1 MSSTAE
7 KFAKKASRRPA
18 AKQVRLKLVY
28 IDFWSA
34 VKLSFLIAVCLA
46 IVTIVGT
53 FLIYTVLDQTQIFDE
68 ADRLFKDVTGGSA
81 TLTSFISLPQV
92 MGFTTVVALLDL
104 VVVTALGAIM
114 AVLYNFSVKV
124 TGGILVGFT
133 NN

>member
-1 MSSTAE
+1 MSSTAD
-7 KFAKKASRRPA
+7 KFANKANRRPVT
-18 AKQVRLKLVY
+18 KQVRLKLVY
-28 IDFWSA
+28 VDFWSA
-34 VKLSFLIAVCLA
+34 VKLSFLIAICMA
-46 IVTIVGT
+46 IVTIVGV

-92 MGFTTVVALLDL
+92 MGFTTVVALLNL
-104 VVVTALGAIM
+104 VIVTALGAIM
-114 AVLYNFSVKV
+114 ALLYNLSVKV

>member
-1 MSSTAE
+1 MSSVAD
-7 KFAKKASRRPA
+7 KLAKKSSRRPS

-34 VKLSFLIAVCLA
+34 VKLAFLVAVCIA

-53 FLIYTVLDQTQIFDE
+53 FMVYTVLDSTAVFDQ
-68 ADRLFKDVTGGSA
+68 ADKLFKDITGG
-81 TLTSFISLPQV
+81 TQGLTSFLSLGQV
-92 MGFTTVVALLDL
+92 MGFTVVVALLDL

-114 AVLYNFSVKV
+114 AVLYNLSVKV
-124 TGGILVGFT
+124 TGGVLVGFT